1 MARKK
6 FYYRGYELEDLQ
18 KMPMQDFIS
27 LIPSRQ
33 RRSLNKGLSEIQKK
47 LLLKLRKAKDALQ
60 ENKRVIV
67 RTHCRDM
74 IVLPEMVGLSVG
86 VYNGKEFKVVEI
98 VPEMI
103 GHYFG
108 ELALTRGKVKHS
120 SPGVGATKSS
130 MYVPLK

>member
-6 FYYRGYELEDLQ
+6 FSYRGYDVEDLQ
-18 KMPMQDFIS
+18 KISMEDFIS

-33 RRSLNKGLSEIQKK
+33 RRSLNRGFSEKQKK
-47 LLLKLRKAKDALQ
+47 LLLRLRNSKK
-60 ENKRVIV
+60 EMEEGKRVVI

-74 IVLPEMVGLSVG
+74 IVLPEMIGLTIG
-86 VYNGKEFKVVEI
+86 IYNGKEFKVVEI
-98 VPEMI
+98 LPEMV

-108 ELALTRGKVKHS
+108 EFSLTRTRVKHS

>member
-6 FYYRGYELEDLQ
+6 FIFKGLELEDLQ

-27 LIPSRQ
+27 IIPSRQ
-33 RRSLNKGLSEIQKK
+33 RRSLNRGFSDKQKK
-47 LLLKLRKAKDALQ
+47 LLLKLRKAKDTMD
-60 ENKRVIV
+60 EGKRTIV

-74 IVLPEMVGLSVG
+74 IVLPEMVGLTVG
-86 VYNGKEFKVVEI
+86 IYNGKEFKVVELM
-98 VPEMI
+98 PEMI
-103 GHYFG
+103 GHFFG
-108 ELALTRGKVKHS
+108 EFALSRGKVKHS

>member
-6 FYYRGYELEDLQ
+6 FVYKGYELEELQ
-18 KMPMQDFIS
+18 KLPMQDFIS

-33 RRSLNKGLSEIQKK
+33 RRSLQKGFSEKQKK
-47 LLLKLRKAKDALQ
+47 LLLRLRKAKEAMN
-60 ENKRVIV
+60 EGKRVVI

-74 IVLPEMVGLSVG
+74 IVLPEMVGLTIG
-86 VYNGKEFKVVEI
+86 IHNGKEFKLVEI
-98 VPEMI
+98 VPEMV

-108 ELALTRGKVKHS
+108 EFALSRGRVRHS

>member
-6 FYYRGYELEDLQ
+6 FVYRGYELEELQ
-18 KMPMQDFIS
+18 KLPMQDFIN
-27 LIPSRQ
+27 LLPSRQ
-33 RRSLNKGLSEIQKK
+33 RRSLNRGFSDKQKK
-47 LLLKLRKAKDALQ
+47 LLARLRNAKAEMD
-60 ENKRVIV
+60 NGNRIII

-74 IVLPEMVGLSVG
+74 VILPEMIGLTVGI
-86 VYNGKEFKVVEI
+86 YNGKEFKVVEL
-98 VPEMI
+98 VPDMV

-108 ELALTRGKVKHS
+108 EFALTRARVRHS

>member
-6 FYYRGYELEDLQ
+6 FTYRGLDLEDLQ
-18 KMPMQDFIS
+18 KMPVQDFIS

-33 RRSLNKGLSEIQKK
+33 RRSLNRGFTEKQKK
-47 LLLKLRKAKDALQ
+47 LLLKLRKARSSM
-60 ENKRVIV
+60 EEGNRTIV

-74 IVLPEMVGLSVG
+74 IVLPEMIGLTVGIH
-86 VYNGKEFKVVEI
+86 NGKEFKVVEL

-108 ELALTRGKVKHS
+108 EFALSRGRVRHS

>member
-6 FYYRGYELEDLQ
+6 FVYRGYELEELQ
-18 KMPMQDFIS
+18 KLPMQDFIN
-27 LIPSRQ
+27 LLPSRQ
-33 RRSLNKGLSEIQKK
+33 RRSLDRGFSDKQKK
-47 LLLKLRKAKDALQ
+47 LLARLRNAKAEM
-60 ENKRVIV
+60 ENGNRVII

-74 IVLPEMVGLSVG
+74 VILPEMIGLTVGI
-86 VYNGKEFKVVEI
+86 YNGKEFKVVEL
-98 VPEMI
+98 VPDMV

-108 ELALTRGKVKHS
+108 EFALTRARVRHS

>member
-6 FYYRGYELEDLQ
+6 FVYKGYELEELQ
-18 KMPMQDFIS
+18 KLPMQDFIS

-33 RRSLNKGLSEIQKK
+33 RRSLRKGFSEKQKK
-47 LLLKLRKAKDALQ
+47 LLLRLRKAKEAMN
-60 ENKRVIV
+60 EEKRVVI

-74 IVLPEMVGLSVG
+74 IVLPEMVGLTIG
-86 VYNGKEFKVVEI
+86 IHNGKEFKLVEI
-98 VPEMI
+98 VPEMV

-108 ELALTRGKVKHS
+108 EFALSRGRVRHS

>member
-6 FYYRGYELEDLQ
+6 FSYRGYDVEDLQ
-18 KMPMQDFIS
+18 KISMEDFIS

-33 RRSLNKGLSEIQKK
+33 RRSLNRGFSEKQKK
-47 LLLKLRKAKDALQ
+47 LLLKLRKSK
-60 ENKRVIV
+60 EEMEEGKRVVI

-74 IVLPEMVGLSVG
+74 IVLPEMIGLTIG
-86 VYNGKEFKVVEI
+86 IYNGKEFKVVEI
-98 VPEMI
+98 LPEMV

-108 ELALTRGKVKHS
+108 EFSLTRNRVKHS

>member
-6 FYYRGYELEDLQ
+6 FVYRGYELEELQ
-18 KMPMQDFIS
+18 KLPMQDFIN
-27 LIPSRQ
+27 LLPSRQ
-33 RRSLNKGLSEIQKK
+33 RRSLNRGFSEKQKK
-47 LLLKLRKAKDALQ
+47 LLARLRNAQAEMEQ
-60 ENKRVIV
+60 EKRIII

-74 IVLPEMVGLSVG
+74 VILPEMIGLTVGI
-86 VYNGKEFKVVEI
+86 YNGKEFKVVEL
-98 VPEMI
+98 VPDMV

-108 ELALTRGKVKHS
+108 EFALTRSRVRHS

>member
-6 FYYRGYELEDLQ
+6 FYYRGHELEELQ
-18 KMPMQDFIS
+18 KMPMQEFIS

-33 RRSLNKGLSEIQKK
+33 RRSLNKGLSEKQKK
-47 LLLKLRKAKDALQ
+47 LLIKLRRSKDALE

-86 VYNGKEFKVVEI
+86 IYNGKEFKVVEI
-98 VPEMI
+98 MPEMI
-103 GHYFG
+103 GHFFG
-108 ELALTRGKVKHS
+108 EFALTRGKVRHS

>member
-6 FYYRGYELEDLQ
+6 FVYRGYELEELQ
-18 KMPMQDFIS
+18 TLPMQDVIG
-27 LIPSRQ
+27 LLPSRQ
-33 RRSLNKGLSEIQKK
+33 RRSLTKGYSDKQKK
-47 LLLKLRKAKDALQ
+47 LLTRLRNAKKAM
-60 ENKRVIV
+60 EGGERIII

-74 IVLPEMVGLSVG
+74 IILPEMIGLTVGI
-86 VYNGKEFKVVEI
+86 YNGKEFKVVEL

-108 ELALTRGKVKHS
+108 EYALTRGRVKHS

>member
-6 FYYRGYELEDLQ
+6 FVYRGYELEELQ
-18 KMPMQDFIS
+18 KLPMQDFIN
-27 LIPSRQ
+27 LLPSRQ
-33 RRSLNKGLSEIQKK
+33 RRSLNRGFSDKQKK
-47 LLLKLRKAKDALQ
+47 LLTRLRNAQ
-60 ENKRVIV
+60 VEMEQGNRIII

-74 IVLPEMVGLSVG
+74 VILPEMIGLTVGI
-86 VYNGKEFKVVEI
+86 YNGKQFKVVEL
-98 VPEMI
+98 VPDMV

-108 ELALTRGKVKHS
+108 EFALTRARVRHS

>member
-6 FYYRGYELEDLQ
+6 FVFKGHELEDLQ
-18 KMPMQDFIS
+18 KMSMQEFIT

-33 RRSLNKGLSEIQKK
+33 RRSLNRGLSETQKK
-47 LLLKLRKAKDALQ
+47 LMLKLRRAKEEMA
-60 ENKRVIV
+60 NGKGVIV

-74 IVLPEMVGLSVG
+74 VILPEMIGLTVGI
-86 VYNGKEFKVVEI
+86 YNGKEFKVVEL
-98 VPEMI
+98 VPEMV

-108 ELALTRGKVKHS
+108 EFALTRTRVRHS

>member
-6 FYYRGYELEDLQ
+6 FVYKGYELEELQ
-18 KMPMQDFIS
+18 KLPMQDFIS

-33 RRSLNKGLSEIQKK
+33 RRSLRKGFSEKQKK
-47 LLLKLRKAKDALQ
+47 LLLRLRKAKEAMN
-60 ENKRVIV
+60 EGKRVVI

-74 IVLPEMVGLSVG
+74 IVLPEMVGLTIG
-86 VYNGKEFKVVEI
+86 IHNGKEFKLVEI
-98 VPEMI
+98 VPEMV

-108 ELALTRGKVKHS
+108 EFALSRGRVRHS

>member
-18 KMPMQDFIS
+18 KMPMQEFIS
-27 LIPSRQ
+27 LVPSRQ
-33 RRSLNKGLSEIQKK
+33 RRSLSKGLSEKQKK
-47 LLLKLRKAKDALQ
+47 LLIKLRKSKEALD

-74 IVLPEMVGLSVG
+74 IVLPEMIGLSVG
-86 VYNGKEFKVVEI
+86 IYNGKEFKVVEI

-103 GHYFG
+103 GHFFG
-108 ELALTRGKVKHS
+108 EFALTRGKVKHS